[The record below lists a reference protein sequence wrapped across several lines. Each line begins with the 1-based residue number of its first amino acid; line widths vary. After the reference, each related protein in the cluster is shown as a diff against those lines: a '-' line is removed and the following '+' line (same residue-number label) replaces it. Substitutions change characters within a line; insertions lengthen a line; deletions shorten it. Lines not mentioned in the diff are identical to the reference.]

1 MNTWWPEKG
10 TEFLGRFLDPG
21 FVVLTVLGFLL
32 TAGAVIMLA
41 PDPDDDGLWF
51 LALFAAPTLPTLWS
65 VFAGAVQEKEMGPRI
80 ALAFGR
86 VLGIALVPVA
96 VVATTV
102 IWVKMRQL
110 DSR

>member
-1 MNTWWPEKG
+1 MEPKPRKG
-10 TEFLGRFLDPG
+10 IQDTEFLGRFLDPG

-32 TAGAVIMLA
+32 TAGAVIILA

-86 VLGIALVPVA
+86 VLGLPGAVP
-96 VVATTV
+96 
-102 IWVKMRQL
+102 RC
-110 DSR
+110 SRRSWPCY